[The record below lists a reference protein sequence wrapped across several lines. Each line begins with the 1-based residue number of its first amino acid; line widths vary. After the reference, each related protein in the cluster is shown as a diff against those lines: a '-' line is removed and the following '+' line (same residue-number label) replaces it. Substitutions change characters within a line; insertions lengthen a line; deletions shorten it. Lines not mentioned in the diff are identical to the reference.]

1 MESLKQLLLSCQV
14 YLQEGDWDKLT
25 EALGSIRQ
33 EQIENLDLA
42 TAQECLNILEHL
54 IKDAEDARN
63 KIAENLVNLR
73 KFKEGYSF

>member
-14 YLQEGDWDKLT
+14 YLQEGEWDKLT

-33 EQIENLDLA
+33 EQIENLDLS

>member
-33 EQIENLDLA
+33 EQIENLDLS